1 LADRTG
7 AIRIPPQAGTRTAV
21 LKIGV
26 ISDIHSNL
34 EGLKAALEYLDG
46 KVDKIHCLGDIVGY
60 GACPNECLELVRE
73 TNDVSIRGNHDS
85 ATIDL
90 MLSIGFNPI
99 AKEAVY
105 WTREILSDENLRWLK
120 SLKEA
125 EDTEFSHL
133 AHGSLKDPL
142 IYIFCEYDARES
154 FQYQTKQVAFIGHT
168 HVAEYYQLDGESEKI
183 SRTECYNGGL
193 IKLEEG
199 CKYLINVG
207 SVGQPRDGNPE
218 LSLAVF
224 DVENGEV
231 EIVRLPYDV
240 EGAARQIIEV
250 GLPERLATRLYS
262 GR

>member
-1 LADRTG
+1 
-7 AIRIPPQAGTRTAV
+7 

-34 EGLKAALEYLDG
+34 EGLNTALDYLKG

-73 TNDVSIRGNHDS
+73 ATEVAIRGNHDS

-105 WTREILSDENLRWLK
+105 WTREVLSDDNLKWLK

-125 EDTEFSHL
+125 EDTEVSHL

-168 HVAEYYQLDGESEKI
+168 HVSEYYHLDVESESI
-183 SRTECYNGGL
+183 NRTECFSGGV
-193 IKLEEG
+193 IKLEDG
-199 CKYLINVG
+199 GKYLVNVG

-218 LSLAVF
+218 LSFGIF
-224 DVENGEV
+224 DVDSKEI
-231 EIVRLPYDV
+231 EIVRLPYDI
-240 EGAARQIIEV
+240 EGAARKIIDA